1 MHPTSMITFLVYL
14 IELILI
20 SNCAHLRYVLL
31 QGQALAKVNIGNVL
45 DSCGDWAGAL
55 QAYEEGY
62 RYYLDVFLSKSQ
74 KILSKLACCDL
85 K

>member
-1 MHPTSMITFLVYL
+1 MLL
-14 IELILI
+14 D
-20 SNCAHLRYVLL
+20 SNHAHLEYVLF

-62 RYYLDVFLSKSQ
+62 RQCHDVSCPKVKS
-74 KILSKLACCDL
+74 
-85 K
+85 

>member
-1 MHPTSMITFLVYL
+1 MILIFFLRAM
-14 IELILI
+14 ILI
-20 SNCAHLRYVLL
+20 SNCAHLRDALF

-45 DSCGDWAGAL
+45 DSCADWPGAL

>member
-1 MHPTSMITFLVYL
+1 MITFLVY
-14 IELILI
+14 LILI
-20 SNCAHLRYVLL
+20 SNCAHLRYVLF

>member
-1 MHPTSMITFLVYL
+1 MLL
-14 IELILI
+14 D
-20 SNCAHLRYVLL
+20 SNLAHLGHVLF

-62 RYYLDVFLSKSQ
+62 RQ
-74 KILSKLACCDL
+74 
-85 K
+85 

>member
-1 MHPTSMITFLVYL
+1 MLPSFKSCSYD
-14 IELILI
+14 
-20 SNCAHLRYVLL
+20 VLF

-62 RYYLDVFLSKSQ
+62 RQCLDVFLFKSET
-74 KILSKLACCDL
+74 L
-85 K
+85 KHIGTL